1 MNAMAGADEAAVVDR
16 LFRALEEG
24 DLDAARGCLTPDAV
38 IWHGFDRKAHD
49 VASITEEWRQ
59 LVARFPSR
67 AFLDVRRQATATGL
81 VQQQLM
87 VATARDGRR
96 MAWPVCMVIR
106 LAGGRITR
114 LDEYIDR
121 AGFFVPEGEGP
132 IATPGL

>member
-1 MNAMAGADEAAVVDR
+1 MAGEDVGAVVDR

-24 DLDAARGCLTPDAV
+24 DLDAARACLASDAV
-38 IWHGFDRKAHD
+38 VWHGFDRKAHD
-49 VASITEEWRQ
+49 LASITEDWRQ
-59 LVARFPSR
+59 LVANFPSR
-67 AFLDVRRQATATGL
+67 AFVDVRRQATATGL

-87 VATARDGRR
+87 VVTARDGRR

-106 LAGGRITR
+106 LEGERIAR

-132 IATPGL
+132 ITTPGL